1 MDQFVFEIK
10 KSILGSYHKM
20 MEKKQ
25 GTKVAKKENVD
36 SILSW

>member
-10 KSILGSYHKM
+10 KCILRSYNKM
-20 MEKKQ
+20 MGKKQ

-36 SILSW
+36 SIL